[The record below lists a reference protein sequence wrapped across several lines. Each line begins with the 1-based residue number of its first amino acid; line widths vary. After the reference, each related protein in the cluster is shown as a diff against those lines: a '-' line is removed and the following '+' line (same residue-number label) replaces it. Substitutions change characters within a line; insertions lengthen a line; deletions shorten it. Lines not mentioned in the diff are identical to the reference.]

1 MAMIYDVYD
10 NGFVCSQ
17 KWWWCW
23 WSCCLFQKKNFSEIL
38 EFGLLLTTIYI
49 IMRELFI
56 SIKSNFHSKSLLL
69 KWWCWWRRM
78 VRENILNFDF
88 FLSGNCLSASVW
100 WTWEGVGGWRMRKIG
115 QKFPIVALLVTS
127 FSFKPSLEI
136 CPQSSCESDQC
147 QCNSQNK
154 KPPETETHSHKGKTA
169 GGSPRPA
176 VQQGQHKN
184 CHFGV

>member
-1 MAMIYDVYD
+1 
-10 NGFVCSQ
+10 
-17 KWWWCW
+17 
-23 WSCCLFQKKNFSEIL
+23 
-38 EFGLLLTTIYI
+38 
-49 IMRELFI
+49 
-56 SIKSNFHSKSLLL
+56 
-69 KWWCWWRRM
+69 M

-184 CHFGV
+184 VVILVSNHDGNKKLDDFRKKRILGQKLQSAIPRSPIF